1 MTHKDI
7 DYTSLT
13 PKERILLAQELWD
26 SVAQDRTFPQATPEQ
41 RAEIERRAALV
52 DAGRMGT
59 ATWPEIKSRIL
70 SRK

>member
-26 SVAQDRTFPQATPEQ
+26 SVAQEHGFSQATPEQ
-41 RAEIERRAALV
+41 QAEIKSRAALV

-59 ATWPEIKSRIL
+59 ATWPEIKARIL
-70 SRK
+70 NRR